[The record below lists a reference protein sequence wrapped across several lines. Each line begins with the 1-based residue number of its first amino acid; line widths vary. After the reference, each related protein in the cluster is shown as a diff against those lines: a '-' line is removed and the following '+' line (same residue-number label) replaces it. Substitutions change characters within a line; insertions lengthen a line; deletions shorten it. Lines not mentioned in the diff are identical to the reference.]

1 MLALPTISASRGYN
15 ELVMPVRKY
24 TPEYGV
30 CADRSESKQER
41 MVSWRP
47 ERAFEII
54 VFVVL
59 TLFVHR
65 CCISKQCLV
74 DCVGVQHSALWLAGE
89 A

>member
-41 MVSWRP
+41 MVS
-47 ERAFEII
+47 
-54 VFVVL
+54 
-59 TLFVHR
+59 
-65 CCISKQCLV
+65 
-74 DCVGVQHSALWLAGE
+74 
-89 A
+89 